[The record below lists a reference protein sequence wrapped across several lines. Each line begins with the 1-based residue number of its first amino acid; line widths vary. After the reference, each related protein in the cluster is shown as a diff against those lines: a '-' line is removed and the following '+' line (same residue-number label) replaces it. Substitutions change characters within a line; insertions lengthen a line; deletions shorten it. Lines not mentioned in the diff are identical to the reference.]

1 MCGVWCALPEATACT
16 STGAA
21 CCSSMMHLGEFTSH
35 SRTVWSYDPVTS
47 SFGELGLRA
56 PQRTKS
62 VWPSNLL
69 TCVSAATSQQ
79 MARWSSDAV
88 NTFEPSGVNRA
99 TCTARW

>member
-1 MCGVWCALPEATACT
+1 MCGVPCAKAKCRT

-62 VWPSNLL
+62 VWPWSVCRQSPDPASHTFSVVSILPL
-69 TCVSAATSQQ
+69 T
-79 MARWSSDAV
+79 MR
-88 NTFEPSGVNRA
+88 PPP
-99 TCTARW
+99 